1 MVVDT
6 ERDGATWFEC
16 EDCGLLF
23 DDRSEAEEHERHCD
37 SESPSYIQ

>member
-16 EDCGLLF
+16 ENCGLLF
-23 DDRSEAEEHERHCD
+23 DGRSEAEEHERHCD
-37 SESPSYIQ
+37 SEDPSYIQ